1 MKTCLEAGTLQ
12 SYLDG
17 ELSPNAMQSVAAHL
31 ASCRACAALAREAE
45 AELALFMEAMA
56 PAALLPASV
65 PTARLRERLDAAL
78 AAEATGQHDKRPAAA
93 RGESG
98 WREWLAG
105 LAAFLTPAPGRAVA
119 FASLLVAVLLSALFV
134 SQQFA
139 PGEIKQSEVAV
150 VPVSS
155 GADDVPLTN
164 GVAPVA
170 AVNSATTPTPPAS
183 STGPSKAAPRKRDN
197 RDAVNQLA
205 SYSSRPRP
213 SGGVTQAT
221 RGGEV
226 ASATGRPVLLPGEKT
241 YLSAIASLTSTI
253 ESRTPQAMPPSLRV
267 EYERNLAL
275 VDQAILSTRVAARR
289 NPQDTDA
296 QDFLRSA
303 YQNKV
308 ELLSAVAEQS
318 QLATIKD

>member
-17 ELSPNAMQSVAAHL
+17 ELSPNAMQSVATHL

-45 AELALFMEAMA
+45 AELAVFMEAMA
-56 PAALLPASV
+56 PAASIPASV

-78 AAEATGQHDKRPAAA
+78 AEAAGQHDKRPAA
-93 RGESG
+93 RGESS
-98 WREWLAG
+98 WRGWLAG
-105 LAAFLTPAPGRAVA
+105 LAAFLTPAPGRAAA
-119 FASLLVAVLLSALFV
+119 FASLLVAVLLSVLFV
-134 SQQFA
+134 SQRLA
-139 PGEIKQSEVAV
+139 PGEIKPSEVAV

-155 GADDVPLTN
+155 RADNVPSTN
-164 GVAPVA
+164 GGAPDATVDSTT
-170 AVNSATTPTPPAS
+170 VATTPAS
-183 STGPSKAAPRKRDN
+183 DAGLSKATPRKRGD

-205 SYSSRPRP
+205 SYPSRPRR
-213 SGGVTQAT
+213 SGGGVSQSPP
-221 RGGEV
+221 GGEV
-226 ASATGRPVLLPGEKT
+226 TGVAGRPVLLPGEKT

-267 EYERNLAL
+267 EYERHLAL

-289 NPQDTDA
+289 NPRDTDA